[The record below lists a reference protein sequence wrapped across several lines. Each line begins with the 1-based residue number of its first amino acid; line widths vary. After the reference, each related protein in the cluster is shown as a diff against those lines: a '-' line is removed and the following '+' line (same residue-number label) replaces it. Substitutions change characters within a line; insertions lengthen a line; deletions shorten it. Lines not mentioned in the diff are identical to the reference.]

1 MKIKSESQ
9 TFSQR
14 RTNDALSWS
23 ESDFERVG
31 AAKSLD
37 ALRMAIIN
45 RLTKMHQRT
54 ERFHV
59 LSVNSHADAEDR
71 YEERLRKATEPLK
84 KRIRILEEIVGGTR
98 EPDDDDLAEETRRI
112 QNSGKG
118 KRRPRNP

>member
-59 LSVNSHADAEDR
+59 LSVNDS
-71 YEERLRKATEPLK
+71 
-84 KRIRILEEIVGGTR
+84 
-98 EPDDDDLAEETRRI
+98 
-112 QNSGKG
+112 
-118 KRRPRNP
+118 